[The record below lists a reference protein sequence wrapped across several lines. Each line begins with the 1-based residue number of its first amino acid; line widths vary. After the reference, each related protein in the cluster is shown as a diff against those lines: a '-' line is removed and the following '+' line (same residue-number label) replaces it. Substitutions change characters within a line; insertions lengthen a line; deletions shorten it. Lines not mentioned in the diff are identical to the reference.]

1 MSIDLVYTL
10 KEIKNKEKKKN
21 LKKFLKIYFF
31 VIVLSLGRYDYKK
44 F

>member
-21 LKKFLKIYFF
+21 KKKFLK
-31 VIVLSLGRYDYKK
+31 KNK
-44 F
+44 FMW